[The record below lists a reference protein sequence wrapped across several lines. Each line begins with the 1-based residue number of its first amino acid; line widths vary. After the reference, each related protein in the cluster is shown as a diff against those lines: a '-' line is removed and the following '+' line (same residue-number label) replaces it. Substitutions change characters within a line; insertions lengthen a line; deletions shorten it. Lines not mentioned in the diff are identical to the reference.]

1 MSPRHRATSARSHGG
16 AAAGVTAAN
25 RSASCDGLV
34 SSSDCDVGLD
44 EVGSDAERLAHGPD
58 TAVGGDASL
67 QQRHGRRRVGATQGA
82 ECRRHRLVGREA
94 GGPGP
99 VGERPGT
106 LERSVSVLVKTAGR
120 RLPGQHL
127 HGNGGVGRVA
137 QLVPELGCLSGIGE
151 GSGVVA
157 EPRSPGREQCQRRH
171 QDAERAA
178 VPDLAQLI

>member
-1 MSPRHRATSARSHGG
+1 MDPTPPSAAMRA
-16 AAAGVTAAN
+16 
-25 RSASCDGLV
+25 
-34 SSSDCDVGLD
+34 SSSDTAAD
-44 EVGSDAERLAHGPD
+44 GSA
-58 TAVGGDASL
+58 
-67 QQRHGRRRVGATQGA
+67 RHKRA
-82 ECRRHRLVGREA
+82 ECRRQRLVGREA

-99 VGERPGT
+99 VGERLGP

-157 EPRSPGREQCQRRH
+157 EPRSRGGEQCQRRH
-171 QDAERAA
+171 QDAERTA
-178 VPDLAQLI
+178 VPDLAQLIGAHCHGEARVTEEAAGQTEEEQRRGSSRSGGREIRSMTSLSST